1 MTATADLPNKE
12 IADFTEKLSF
22 VSWDMWFILD
32 SEDSF
37 ILKKINKTL
46 MVGAPWATGTPG
58 TDGTPWADGTDG
70 TNGASF
76 IFRWAYSW
84 ATDYVVNDTV
94 TYDGSS
100 YINILASTGDL
111 PTNATYW
118 ELLAAKGTDWAG
130 TWDMLKA
137 DNLSELANNATART
151 NIWLGNVDNTA
162 DTAKPVSTAQQTA
175 LNLKANIASPTF
187 TGTVAGITKA
197 MVWLSSVDD
206 TSDATKNAATVT
218 LTNKTLDVSNILV
231 WYTQNTQTGTTY
243 TLAAAD
249 AGKLLTLDNA
259 AAIAVTIPTNAAVSI
274 PVGSKFDIMQFGAGK
289 VTFSW
294 AGTTINSKWGLKSI
308 WAQWVGVTLIKTATD
323 TRVIA
328 WDLIA

>member
-46 MVGAPWATGTPG
+46 MVGATWAT
-58 TDGTPWADGTDG
+58 
-70 TNGASF
+70 GASF

-100 YINILASTGDL
+100 YINILASTDNL

-206 TSDATKNAATVT
+206 TSDATKNSATVT
-218 LTNKTLDVSNILV
+218 LSNKRITSRI
-231 WYTQNTQTGTTY
+231 WTT
-243 TLAAAD
+243 TTAA
-249 AGKLLTLDNA
+249 
-259 AAIAVTIPTNAAVSI
+259 TIT
-274 PVGSKFDIMQFGAGK
+274 PVGDSNDMYT
-289 VTFSW
+289 VT
-294 AGTTINSKWGLKSI
+294 ALAEATTIAAPSGTPTDWQKLMIRIKDDATARALTWNAIYRVIWVTLPTTTVLSKTHYIGCVYNTADTKRDVL
-308 WAQWVGVTLIKTATD
+308 AVGVQA
-323 TRVIA
+323 
-328 WDLIA
+328 